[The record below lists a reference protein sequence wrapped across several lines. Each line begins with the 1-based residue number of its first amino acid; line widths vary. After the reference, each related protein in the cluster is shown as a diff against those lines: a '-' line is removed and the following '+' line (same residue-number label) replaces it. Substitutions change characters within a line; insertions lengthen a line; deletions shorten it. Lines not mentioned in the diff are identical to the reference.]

1 MLSRFPCAPS
11 PKNFRIT
18 FYKKERVLQLL
29 TWLQNMRSI
38 NVSCVVLRCINR
50 QRIKTSDQFS
60 FLYQHTSIHTI
71 SLEQKRPIISSIFRL
86 ITRFIRRMR
95 DVMVHKY
102 NKNDFHVIFIWRGW
116 FNLYYYH
123 NLWFSRKVLSFL
135 CKKHFVQLPFQ
146 SPSRPLTTI

>member
-11 PKNFRIT
+11 SKNFRIT

-60 FLYQHTSIHTI
+60 FYINTQVFILFLWNKRDQLFLRFFDWLPDLFVEWETSWSINTTKMI
-71 SLEQKRPIISSIFRL
+71 PTSFLFDVDDLIYIIIITFGSLERFYHFFVKIIL
-86 ITRFIRRMR
+86 
-95 DVMVHKY
+95 
-102 NKNDFHVIFIWRGW
+102 
-116 FNLYYYH
+116 
-123 NLWFSRKVLSFL
+123 
-135 CKKHFVQLPFQ
+135 
-146 SPSRPLTTI
+146 

>member
-60 FLYQHTSIHTI
+60 FYINTQVFILFLWNKRDQLFLRFFDWLPDLFVEWETSWSINTTKMI
-71 SLEQKRPIISSIFRL
+71 PTSFLFDVDDLIYIIIITFGSLERFYHFFVKRIAQK
-86 ITRFIRRMR
+86 
-95 DVMVHKY
+95 
-102 NKNDFHVIFIWRGW
+102 
-116 FNLYYYH
+116 
-123 NLWFSRKVLSFL
+123 
-135 CKKHFVQLPFQ
+135 
-146 SPSRPLTTI
+146 

>member
-60 FLYQHTSIHTI
+60 FYINTQVFILFLWNKRDQLCLRFFDWLPDLFVEWETSW
-71 SLEQKRPIISSIFRL
+71 SINTTKM
-86 ITRFIRRMR
+86 IPT
-95 DVMVHKY
+95 
-102 NKNDFHVIFIWRGW
+102 
-116 FNLYYYH
+116 
-123 NLWFSRKVLSFL
+123 SFL
-135 CKKHFVQLPFQ
+135 FDVDDLIYIIIITVYI
-146 SPSRPLTTI
+146 LTEGLLSL

>member
-60 FLYQHTSIHTI
+60 FYINTQVFILFLWNKRDQLFLRFFDWLPDLFVEWETSWSINTTKMI
-71 SLEQKRPIISSIFRL
+71 PTSFLFDVDDLIYIIIITFGSLERFYHFFVKSIL
-86 ITRFIRRMR
+86 
-95 DVMVHKY
+95 
-102 NKNDFHVIFIWRGW
+102 
-116 FNLYYYH
+116 
-123 NLWFSRKVLSFL
+123 
-135 CKKHFVQLPFQ
+135 
-146 SPSRPLTTI
+146 